1 MNCGLIEED
10 LDERALPWLLL
21 LRPTCG
27 SSPPRQ
33 SAARVGR
40 HAFPACLAALRP
52 TLLAAFTAERAESR
66 AHGWVELATR
76 CHGGCDS
83 STSAAPACQASRPS
97 RIIFNDPRTG
107 RGRQ

>member
-1 MNCGLIEED
+1 MNCSLIEED

-40 HAFPACLAALRP
+40 HAFPAYLAALRAA
-52 TLLAAFTAERAESR
+52 LLAAFAAERAQSL
-66 AHGWVELATR
+66 ADGWVELATR
-76 CHGGCDS
+76 CHSSRDS
-83 STSAAPACQASRPS
+83 STSAGGGLLSE
-97 RIIFNDPRTG
+97 
-107 RGRQ
+107 